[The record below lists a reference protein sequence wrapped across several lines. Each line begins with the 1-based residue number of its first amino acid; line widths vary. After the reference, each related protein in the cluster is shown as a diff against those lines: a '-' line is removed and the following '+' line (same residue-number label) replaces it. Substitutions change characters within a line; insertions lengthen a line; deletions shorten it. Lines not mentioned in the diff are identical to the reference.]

1 MTDQAKSIKDDLYS
15 VLHSWEDT
23 LTEGMTDEEK
33 DIVYSYLFK
42 MVQNTEKYF
51 NENSKEKNKKGNIS
65 NND

>member
-1 MTDQAKSIKDDLYS
+1 MTFILFYT
-15 VLHSWEDT
+15 WEDT

-33 DIVYSYLFK
+33 DLVYSYLFK